1 MKELEII
8 PREKHETSKNYAKR
22 ILVHNILTFRL
33 EPGEQFQ
40 DKAVAECIH
49 VSRTPVHEAILELSN
64 QHIIDIFPNRGTF
77 VSHMSEDLAKDIY
90 EIRYACEPAITAKAA
105 EYRSDEDI
113 MELKENLH
121 MQMFYI
127 SQNLDKYMKLDDAFH
142 RKIYSISGKEG
153 VFNIIID
160 NSFHFDRMRRLRHRL
175 GQTEER
181 CLVDHK
187 EILQKIEEG
196 KPQAARKAS
205 EDHLIQSFDNIIEL
219 RELYPRYF

>member
-1 MKELEII
+1 MKELDII

-40 DKAVAECIH
+40 DKAIAERIH
-49 VSRTPVHEAILELSN
+49 VSRTPVHEAVLELSN
-64 QHIIDIFPNRGTF
+64 HHIIDIFPNRGTF
-77 VSHMSEDLAKDIY
+77 VSHMNEDLAKDIY
-90 EIRYACEPAITAKAA
+90 EIRFACEPSITARAA
-105 EYRSDEDI
+105 EYRSDQDI

-121 MQMFYI
+121 MQIFFI
-127 SQNLDKYMKLDDAFH
+127 SEDLDRYMKLDDAFH

-153 VFNIIID
+153 IFKIIND

-175 GQTEER
+175 GKTEEQ
-181 CLVDHK
+181 CLINHR
-187 EILQKIEEG
+187 EILEKIEERNVEATR
-196 KPQAARKAS
+196 QAS
-205 EDHLIQSFDNIIEL
+205 ERHLIQSFDNIIEL